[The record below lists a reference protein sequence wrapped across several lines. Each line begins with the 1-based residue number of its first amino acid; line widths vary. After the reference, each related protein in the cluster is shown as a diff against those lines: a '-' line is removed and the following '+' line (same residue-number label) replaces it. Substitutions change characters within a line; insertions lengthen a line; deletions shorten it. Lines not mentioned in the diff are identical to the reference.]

1 MREDLKKII
10 EDSWEDIKELIIG
23 KAEAE
28 QKPKNIWDLKKEDGE
43 EYYVLWT
50 DGSTGRLIFNS
61 QGDEVLREVGNVFLT
76 REEAEFELERRKIET
91 ILRKYSKPF
100 ENGGDN
106 HFLYLYNCTSIRGSF
121 NSTFNYGLPCFA
133 SEEIALKVVKEI
145 GENRLK
151 KYWFGVRDGK
161 R

>member
-61 QGDEVLREVGNVFLT
+61 QGDEVLREVGM
-76 REEAEFELERRKIET
+76 
-91 ILRKYSKPF
+91 S
-100 ENGGDN
+100 
-106 HFLYLYNCTSIRGSF
+106 S
-121 NSTFNYGLPCFA
+121 
-133 SEEIALKVVKEI
+133 
-145 GENRLK
+145 
-151 KYWFGVRDGK
+151 
-161 R
+161 